1 MSKMK
6 ERNKHLLDAAD
17 VPEDMLISLMK
28 AGETKAY
35 RYFFWEYADYVNMLT
50 HSLLASP
57 EDAQSVVQQIMRDV
71 WTKRKT
77 SWLKAPLKPF
87 LYREVYR
94 QCQPFLRGTKRPS
107 RFARLFRL

>member
-1 MSKMK
+1 MK
-6 ERNKHLLDAAD
+6 ERNTHLLDVAD
-17 VPEDMLISLMK
+17 VPEDTLISLMK

-35 RYFFWEYADYVNMLT
+35 RYFFWEYADYVNTLA
-50 HSLLASP
+50 HSLLSNP
-57 EDAQSVVQQIMRDV
+57 EDAQVVMQQIMRDV

-94 QCQPFLRGTKRPS
+94 QCQPFLEGKRRAS
-107 RFARLFRL
+107 LLGRLFRP